1 MIETTHDPG
10 DALLEFMQLEVPQNA
25 IIIMG
30 CRGRQGLRKVMLGSV
45 SSYIA
50 QYSPIS
56 ILVVRSRKYV
66 DIPDLTSDSV
76 GASYLGLTAVG
87 KQRKIAIAVDG
98 SSTSIPLVKWAIK
111 NCLKAGDEVHLLHS
125 AASETPAQTLEATA
139 EIDNCKKELE
149 EFQKDSEQG
158 TTTSVLLDMK
168 GDLRDLIVDWISD
181 MGGAIDLLVM
191 GTRGVKGNLKRAVLG
206 SVSSYCLSY
215 ANSPVLV
222 VGTETAR
229 QAAGVLG
236 QSTPTA

>member
-1 MIETTHDPG
+1 MIK
-10 DALLEFMQLEVPQNA
+10 FMQLEVPQNA

-30 CRGRQGLRKVMLGSV
+30 CRGRQGWRKVMLGSV
-45 SSYIA
+45 SSYVV
-50 QYSPIS
+50 QHSPIPV
-56 ILVVRSRKYV
+56 LVVRSRKYV

-76 GASYLGLTAVG
+76 GASYLGLTTVG
-87 KQRKIAIAVDG
+87 KQRKIAIALDG
-98 SSTSIPLVKWAIK
+98 SATSVPLVKWAIK
-111 NCLKAGDEVHLLHS
+111 NCLKVGDEIHLLHS

-139 EIDNCKKELE
+139 EVNNCMKELA
-149 EFQKDSEQG
+149 EFQKDSEHG

-168 GDLRDLIVDWISD
+168 GDLRDLIVDWVLD

-191 GTRGVKGNLKRAVLG
+191 GTRGMQGNLKRAVLG

-215 ANSPVLV
+215 ANCPVLV

-229 QAAGVLG
+229 EAAGLLG